1 MPGERCGRQVVLKA
15 KVMNRILIVDD
26 EPSICWALREL
37 IEDEGH
43 AATAVGSVEEALALP
58 EAPEWSMVLLD
69 VRLPGLDGI
78 SAMPQVREKF
88 GPVPIVVMTAFGD
101 LETAVRA
108 VESGA
113 ADYLCKPLNADD
125 VTSLMRRMLAQDRV
139 EPRASAPRRSAAP
152 EGSLVGQSSVM
163 QKVFKKIALA
173 ATTDVPVLI
182 TGESGTGKELIA
194 RAIHQH
200 GSRRARPF
208 VPVCLPAL
216 SPGLVEAELFG
227 HERGTFTGADAQ
239 RIGLLEAAAGGSVFL
254 DEIGDTPL
262 ELQVK
267 LLRSIEYHE
276 VTPVGGVRPRHVDF
290 RVIAATNHPL
300 ETLVQAGRFR
310 ADLFYRLNVF
320 VIEAP
325 ALRERREDLPLLC
338 EYFLAGIECGRSC
351 EIAED
356 ALAELERRP
365 WHGNVREL
373 RNAIEHAAVLAR
385 GGVITAGHLPPPSEA
400 RSSQRGGGQLSRCIV
415 DWAEDAFPENVDA
428 SDAELADIYSRF
440 LSTVERPLLEATLER
455 CGGNQTTAAT
465 ILGIHRSTLRQK
477 LREAGLK

>member
-1 MPGERCGRQVVLKA
+1 
-15 KVMNRILIVDD
+15 MNRVLIVDD
-26 EPSICWALREL
+26 EPSICWALTEL
-37 IEDEGH
+37 LAEEGYST
-43 AATAVGSVEEALALP
+43 TAVGSAEEALQLSHDD
-58 EAPEWSMVLLD
+58 ELRLVLLD

-78 SAMPQVREKF
+78 SAMPLLRERF
-88 GPVPIVVMTAFGD
+88 GQVPIVVMTAFGD

-108 VESGA
+108 VDSGA
-113 ADYLCKPLNADD
+113 ADYICKPLNADD
-125 VTSLMRRMLAQDRV
+125 VTLLVRRIV
-139 EPRASAPRRSAAP
+139 TTGRAEVRATAPRRTIAP
-152 EGSLVGQSSVM
+152 EGTLVGQSSAM

-173 ATTDVPVLI
+173 AATDVPVLI

-200 GSRRARPF
+200 GGRRTQPF

-216 SPGLVEAELFG
+216 NPGLVEAELFG
-227 HERGTFTGADAQ
+227 HERGTFTGAEAH

-254 DEIGDTPL
+254 DEIGETPL

-290 RVIAATNHPL
+290 RVIAATNQPL
-300 ETLVQAGRFR
+300 ETLVQLNKFR

-320 VIEAP
+320 VIDAP
-325 ALRERREDLPLLC
+325 ALRDRRDDIPLLC
-338 EYFLAGIECGRSC
+338 DYFLAGIECGRTC
-351 EIAED
+351 VIGDD
-356 ALAELERRP
+356 AMAELQKRP
-365 WHGNVREL
+365 WNGNVREF

-385 GGVITAGHLPPPSEA
+385 GGVIAAEHLPPPSEA
-400 RSSQRGGGQLSRCIV
+400 KSQARSGGQLSRCIV
-415 DWAEDAFPENVDA
+415 DWTEDEFPENIDA
-428 SDAELADIYSRF
+428 SDAELADLYSRF

>member
-1 MPGERCGRQVVLKA
+1 MDPGGRRLKGML
-15 KVMNRILIVDD
+15 MNRVLIVDD
-26 EPSICWALREL
+26 EPSICWALSEL
-37 IEDEGH
+37 MEEEGYS
-43 AATAVGSVEEALALP
+43 ATAVGSAEEALQVPGDEALKL
-58 EAPEWSMVLLD
+58 VLLD

-78 SAMPQVREKF
+78 SAMPRLRERF
-88 GPVPIVVMTAFGD
+88 GKVPIVVMTAFGD

-108 VESGA
+108 VDSGA
-113 ADYLCKPLNADD
+113 ADYLSKPLNLED
-125 VTSLMRRMLAQDRV
+125 VTSLVGRIMSQDGAESRDT
-139 EPRASAPRRSAAP
+139 PRRAAAP
-152 EGSLVGQSSVM
+152 DGSLVGQSSAM

-173 ATTDVPVLI
+173 AATDVPVLV

-200 GSRRARPF
+200 GNRRAQPF

-216 SPGLVEAELFG
+216 NPGLIEAELFG
-227 HERGTFTGADAQ
+227 HERGTFTGADAH
-239 RIGLLEAAAGGSVFL
+239 RMGLLEAAAGGSVFL
-254 DEIGDTPL
+254 DEIGETPL

-276 VTPVGGVRPRHVDF
+276 VTPVGAVRPRQVDF
-290 RVIAATNHPL
+290 RVIAATNQPL
-300 ETLVQAGRFR
+300 ETLVQLGRFR
-310 ADLFYRLNVF
+310 PDLFYRLNVF

-325 ALRERREDLPLLC
+325 ALRERREDIPLLC

-351 EIAED
+351 VISDEAM
-356 ALAELERRP
+356 AELQRRP
-365 WHGNVREL
+365 WNGNVREL

-385 GGVITAGHLPPPSEA
+385 GGVIASEHLPEPTDA
-400 RSSQRGGGQLSRCIV
+400 RPLAREGGQLSRCIV
-415 DWAEDAFPENVDA
+415 DWTEEEFPEDLDA
-428 SDAELADIYSRF
+428 SDAELADLYSRF
-440 LSTVERPLLEATLER
+440 LSTVEKPLLEATLER

>member
-1 MPGERCGRQVVLKA
+1 
-15 KVMNRILIVDD
+15 MNRVLIVDD
-26 EPSICWALREL
+26 EPSICWALTEL
-37 IEDEGH
+37 LEEEGYR
-43 AATAVGSVEEALALP
+43 AQAVGSAEEALSLSVEEP
-58 EAPEWSMVLLD
+58 LRLILLD

-78 SAMPQVREKF
+78 SAMPQLRERF
-88 GPVPIVVMTAFGD
+88 GRVPIVVMTAFGD

-108 VESGA
+108 VDSGA
-113 ADYLCKPLNADD
+113 ADYLTKPLNADD
-125 VTSLMRRMLAQDRV
+125 VIALVQRLLSRD
-139 EPRASAPRRSAAP
+139 EPEVRATTAKRTAAP
-152 EGSLVGQSSVM
+152 EGTLIGQSSAM

-173 ATTDVPVLI
+173 AGTDVPVLI

-194 RAIHQH
+194 RAIHHH
-200 GSRRARPF
+200 GSRRTQPF

-216 SPGLVEAELFG
+216 NPGLVESELFG
-227 HERGTFTGADAQ
+227 HERGTFTGAEAH
-239 RIGLLEAAAGGSVFL
+239 RIGLLEAASGGSVFL
-254 DEIGDTPL
+254 DEIGETPL

-290 RVIAATNHPL
+290 RVIAATNQPL
-300 ETLVQAGRFR
+300 ETLVQLGKFR

-325 ALRERREDLPLLC
+325 ALRDRRDDIPLLC
-338 EYFLAGIECGRSC
+338 EYFLAGIECGRTCVISD
-351 EIAED
+351 EAMH
-356 ALAELERRP
+356 ELQKRP
-365 WHGNVREL
+365 WNGNVREF

-385 GGVITAGHLPPPSEA
+385 GGVIAVEHLPPPSEA
-400 RSSQRGGGQLSRCIV
+400 RPQHRDGGQLSRCIV
-415 DWAEDAFPENVDA
+415 DWTEDEFPENIDA
-428 SDAELADIYSRF
+428 SDAELADLYSRF
-440 LSTVERPLLEATLER
+440 LSTVEKPLLEATLER

>member
-1 MPGERCGRQVVLKA
+1 MKD
-15 KVMNRILIVDD
+15 KTMNRILIVDD
-26 EPSICWALREL
+26 EPSICWALAEL
-37 IEDEGH
+37 LEEEGFK
-43 AATAVGSVEEALALP
+43 ATAVGSAEEALELSANQTWRL
-58 EAPEWSMVLLD
+58 VLLD

-78 SAMPQVREKF
+78 SAIPQLRERF
-88 GPVPIVVMTAFGD
+88 GNVPIVVITAFGD
-101 LETAVRA
+101 LDTAVRA

-125 VTSLMRRMLAQDRV
+125 VTAIVRRVLSRERV
-139 EPRASAPRRSAAP
+139 EPREASPRRSAAP
-152 EGSLVGQSSVM
+152 QGSLVGQSPAM

-200 GSRRARPF
+200 GSRRAQPF

-216 SPGLVEAELFG
+216 SPNLVEAELFG
-227 HERGTFTGADAQ
+227 HERGTFTGAEVQ
-239 RIGLLEAAAGGSVFL
+239 RIGLLEAASGGSVFL
-254 DEIGDTPL
+254 DEIGETPL

-276 VTPVGGVRPRHVDF
+276 ITPVGGVRPRHVDF
-290 RVIAATNHPL
+290 RVIAATNQPL
-300 ETLVQAGRFR
+300 ETLVQIGRFR

-325 ALRERREDLPLLC
+325 ALRDRREDIPLLC

-351 EIAED
+351 VLGED
-356 ALAELERRP
+356 AMAELQKRP
-365 WHGNVREL
+365 WHGNVREM

-385 GGVITAGHLPPPSEA
+385 SGVISAEHLPPPSEA
-400 RSSQRGGGQLSRCIV
+400 RSSYRDGGQLSRCIV
-415 DWAEDAFPENVDA
+415 DWTDDEFPENIDA
-428 SDAELADIYSRF
+428 SDAELADLYSRF
-440 LSTVERPLLEATLER
+440 LSTVEKPLLEATLER
-455 CGGNQTTAAT
+455 CNGNQTTAAT

>member
-1 MPGERCGRQVVLKA
+1 FRL
-15 KVMNRILIVDD
+15 
-26 EPSICWALREL
+26 
-37 IEDEGH
+37 
-43 AATAVGSVEEALALP
+43 
-58 EAPEWSMVLLD
+58 VLLD
-69 VRLPGLDGI
+69 VRLPGMDGI
-78 SAMPQVREKF
+78 SAMPQLRKMF
-88 GPVPIVVMTAFGD
+88 GPIPIVVMTAFGD
-101 LETAVRA
+101 LQTAVRA

-125 VTSLMRRMLAQDRV
+125 VTSLIGRILAQDRT
-139 EPRASAPRRSAAP
+139 EPRVAAPRRTAAP
-152 EGSLVGQSSVM
+152 EGSLIGQSSAM

-173 ATTDVPVLI
+173 ATTEVPVLI
-182 TGESGTGKELIA
+182 TGPSGTGKELIA

-200 GSRRARPF
+200 GGRRSQPF

-227 HERGTFTGADAQ
+227 HERGTFTGADSQ
-239 RIGLLEAAAGGSVFL
+239 RIGLLEAAASGSVFL

-290 RVIAATNHPL
+290 RVIAATNQPL
-300 ETLVQAGRFR
+300 ETLVQLGRFR

-325 ALRERREDLPLLC
+325 ALCDRRDDIPLLS

-351 EIAED
+351 VIGDD
-356 ALAELERRP
+356 AMTQLMKRP
-365 WHGNVREL
+365 WHGNVREF

-385 GGVITAGHLPPPSEA
+385 GGVILPEHLPPPSEA
-400 RSSQRGGGQLSRCIV
+400 RDPYRDGGQLSRCIV
-415 DWAEDAFPENVDA
+415 DWTDDEFPENIDA
-428 SDAELADIYSRF
+428 SDAELADLYSRF
-440 LSTVERPLLEATLER
+440 LSTVEKPLLEATLER
-455 CGGNQTTAAT
+455 CNGNQTTAAT

>member
-1 MPGERCGRQVVLKA
+1 
-15 KVMNRILIVDD
+15 MNRVLIVDD
-26 EPSICWALREL
+26 EPSICWALAEL
-37 IEDEGH
+37 LAEEGYST
-43 AATAVGSVEEALALP
+43 TAVGSAEEALQLSHDD
-58 EAPEWSMVLLD
+58 ELRLVLLD

-78 SAMPQVREKF
+78 SAMPLLRDRF
-88 GPVPIVVMTAFGD
+88 GQVPIVVMTAFGD

-108 VESGA
+108 VDSGA
-113 ADYLCKPLNADD
+113 ADYICKPLNVDD
-125 VTSLMRRMLAQDRV
+125 VTLLVRRIVTR
-139 EPRASAPRRSAAP
+139 ERAEVRATAPRRTIAP
-152 EGSLVGQSSVM
+152 EGTLVGQSSAM

-173 ATTDVPVLI
+173 AATDVPVLI

-200 GSRRARPF
+200 GGRRTQPF

-216 SPGLVEAELFG
+216 NPGLVEAELFG
-227 HERGTFTGADAQ
+227 HERGTFTGAEAH

-254 DEIGDTPL
+254 DEIGETPL

-290 RVIAATNHPL
+290 RVIAATNQPL
-300 ETLVQAGRFR
+300 ETLVQLNKFR

-320 VIEAP
+320 VIDAP
-325 ALRERREDLPLLC
+325 ALRDRRDDIPLLC
-338 EYFLAGIECGRSC
+338 DYFLAGIECGRTC
-351 EIAED
+351 VIGDD
-356 ALAELERRP
+356 AMAELQKRP
-365 WHGNVREL
+365 WNGNVREF

-385 GGVITAGHLPPPSEA
+385 GGVIAAEHLPPPSEA
-400 RSSQRGGGQLSRCIV
+400 KAQARSGGQLSRCIV
-415 DWAEDAFPENVDA
+415 DWTEDEFPENIDA
-428 SDAELADIYSRF
+428 SDAELADLYSRF

>member
-1 MPGERCGRQVVLKA
+1 
-15 KVMNRILIVDD
+15 MNRVLIVDD
-26 EPSICWALREL
+26 EPSICWALAEL
-37 IEDEGH
+37 LEEEGYS
-43 AATAVGSVEEALALP
+43 ATAVSSAEEAINFSDELP
-58 EAPEWSMVLLD
+58 LRLILLD

-78 SAMPQVREKF
+78 SAMPLLRERF
-88 GPVPIVVMTAFGD
+88 GRVPIVVMTAFGD

-108 VESGA
+108 VDSGA
-113 ADYLCKPLNADD
+113 ADYITKPLNADD
-125 VTSLMRRMLAQDRV
+125 ITSLIRRLLSREAP
-139 EPRASAPRRSAAP
+139 ETRATTPKRTAAP
-152 EGSLVGQSSVM
+152 EGTLVGQSAAM

-173 ATTDVPVLI
+173 AGTDVPVLI

-194 RAIHQH
+194 RAIHHH
-200 GSRRARPF
+200 GSRRTQAF

-216 SPGLVEAELFG
+216 NPGLVESELFG
-227 HERGTFTGADAQ
+227 HERGTFTGAEAH
-239 RIGLLEAAAGGSVFL
+239 RIGLLEAASGGSVFL
-254 DEIGDTPL
+254 DEIGETPL

-290 RVIAATNHPL
+290 RVIAATNEPL
-300 ETLVQAGRFR
+300 ETLVQLGKFR

-325 ALRERREDLPLLC
+325 ALRDRRDDIPLLS

-351 EIAED
+351 VISEEAMH
-356 ALAELERRP
+356 ELQKRP
-365 WHGNVREL
+365 WNGNVREF

-385 GGVITAGHLPPPSEA
+385 GGVIAVEHLPPPSEA
-400 RSSQRGGGQLSRCIV
+400 RPQHRDGGQLTRCIV
-415 DWAEDAFPENVDA
+415 DWTDDEFPENIDA
-428 SDAELADIYSRF
+428 SDAELADLYSRF
-440 LSTVERPLLEATLER
+440 LSTVEKPLLEATLER